1 MQWKKET
8 AIKVTSLK
16 SEIDYVVTE
25 YGIACLFGKSLKD
38 RAKEL
43 ISIDHLDIRDQL
55 EEQWKKHK
63 MFITK

>member
-8 AIKVTSLK
+8 AIKVISLE

-25 YGIACLFGKSLKD
+25 DGIARLFGKSLKD

-43 ISIDHLDIRDQL
+43 ISIDHPDIRDQL
-55 EEQWKKHK
+55 EEQWKNHK
-63 MFITK
+63 TFITK